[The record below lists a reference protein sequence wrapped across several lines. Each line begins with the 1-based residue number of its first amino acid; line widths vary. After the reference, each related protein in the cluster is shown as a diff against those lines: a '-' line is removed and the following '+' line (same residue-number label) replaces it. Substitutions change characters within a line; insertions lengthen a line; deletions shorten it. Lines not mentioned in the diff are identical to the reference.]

1 MFSIVVQGWMRNG
14 IFVKKLP
21 TRNGILG
28 IFFRME
34 PALIRIG
41 RLNSLQVLRR
51 SGALALL
58 DGGEAGEIVL
68 PQAPPEAAPGTAV
81 AVFLYHD
88 SENRLTATLARPRA
102 MAGEFAFLE
111 TVSVS
116 DHGAFLD
123 WGLPKDLFVPLK
135 EQKTPLRRGDRALVY
150 VYTDARDGRIV
161 GTTRIE
167 RHLGLSRPGYA
178 PGAPVRLLITGETDL
193 GYKAIVD
200 NAYWGVLYRDEV
212 FEKLSPGKLLHGFIK
227 KVREDGKI
235 DLSLNAPGYKKIGDV
250 NRRILTALEKAGGF
264 LPYTDKTDP
273 EVIRAAFGES
283 KKSFKMAIGTLY
295 REKKIIIEKNGIRLL
310 P

>member
-1 MFSIVVQGWMRNG
+1 M
-14 IFVKKLP
+14 
-21 TRNGILG
+21 
-28 IFFRME
+28 
-34 PALIRIG
+34 IRIG
-41 RLNSLQVLRR
+41 SMNTLQIVRR
-51 SGALALL
+51 SGALAVL
-58 DGGEAGEIVL
+58 DGGGAGEIVL
-68 PQAPPEAAPGTAV
+68 PKAPPEAAPGTAV
-81 AVFLYHD
+81 EVFLYHD

-111 TVSVS
+111 TVSVNG
-116 DHGAFLD
+116 HGAFLD

-135 EQKTPLRRGDRALVY
+135 EQKSPLRKGERALVF

-178 PGAPVRLLITGETDL
+178 PGTPVRLLVTGETDL

-200 NAYWGVLYRDEV
+200 NAHWGILYRDEV
-212 FEKLSPGKLLHGFIK
+212 FEKLSPGKMLQGFIK

-235 DLSLNAPGYKKIGDV
+235 DLALNAPGYKKIGDV

-273 EVIRAAFGES
+273 ETIRTAFGES
-283 KKSFKMAIGTLY
+283 KKSFKMAIGSLY
-295 REKKIIIEKNGIRLL
+295 REKKIVIGEDGIRLTKKT
-310 P
+310 

>member
-1 MFSIVVQGWMRNG
+1 M
-14 IFVKKLP
+14 
-21 TRNGILG
+21 
-28 IFFRME
+28 
-34 PALIRIG
+34 IRIG
-41 RLNSLQVLRR
+41 SMNTLQIVRR
-51 SGALALL
+51 SGALAVL
-58 DGGEAGEIVL
+58 DGGGAGEIVL
-68 PQAPPEAAPGTAV
+68 PKAPPESAPGTAV
-81 AVFLYHD
+81 EVFLYHD

-111 TVSVS
+111 TVSVN

-135 EQKTPLRRGDRALVY
+135 EQKSPLRKGERALVF

-178 PGAPVRLLITGETDL
+178 PGTPVRLLVTGETDL

-200 NAYWGVLYRDEV
+200 NAHWGVLYRDEV
-212 FEKLSPGKLLHGFIK
+212 FEKLSPGKMLQGFIK

-235 DLSLNAPGYKKIGDV
+235 DLALNAPGYKKIGDV

-273 EVIRAAFGES
+273 ETIRTAFGES
-283 KKSFKMAIGTLY
+283 KKSFKMAIGSLY
-295 REKKIIIEKNGIRLL
+295 REKKIVIGEDGIRLTKKT
-310 P
+310 